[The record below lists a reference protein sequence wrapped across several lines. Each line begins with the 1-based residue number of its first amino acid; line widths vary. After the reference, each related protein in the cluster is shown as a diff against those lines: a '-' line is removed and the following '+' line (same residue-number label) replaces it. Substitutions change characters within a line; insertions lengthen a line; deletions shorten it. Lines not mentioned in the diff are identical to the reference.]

1 MELGYVVVP
10 ESFQEVANQF
20 SVDGVI
26 IVYILLQLKLPEVG
40 FGDNNL
46 WHLIITNKHYL
57 SLLSEIKL
65 SPQVLIIFEIGV
77 REQESLIP

>member
-26 IVYILLQLKLPEVG
+26 IVNILLQLKLPEVG
-40 FGDNNL
+40 LRDNNL
-46 WHLIITNKHYL
+46 WHLYIYITNKNYL
-57 SLLSEIKL
+57 GLLSEIKL
-65 SPQVLIIFEIGV
+65 GPQVLIIFKI
-77 REQESLIP
+77 